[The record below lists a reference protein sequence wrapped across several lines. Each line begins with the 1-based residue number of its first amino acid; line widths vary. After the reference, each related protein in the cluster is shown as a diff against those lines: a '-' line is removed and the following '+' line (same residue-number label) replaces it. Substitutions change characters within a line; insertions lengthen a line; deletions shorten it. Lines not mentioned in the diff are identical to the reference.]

1 MRFLPKGRN
10 DIRTKKH
17 KTLTNNQKPN
27 LSNFKQTQGYKIIK
41 NWMQEKGHK
50 PFSFQD
56 QTWERYHNNYS
67 GMVVAPTGF
76 GKTFSVFLAVVI
88 NYLNAPENYKK
99 GLKLI
104 WISPLRSL
112 AKDLA
117 KAMSIAVEEIGL
129 DWEIAVRN
137 GDTPTNIRRKQE
149 RLMPD
154 VLLTTP
160 ETLHL
165 LFSQKRNSRWFK
177 NVNCI
182 AVDEWHEL
190 LGSKRGVLV
199 ELAIARIRDLSTK
212 TSIWGITAT
221 IGNLQ
226 EAKNVLIPYALKT
239 TMITAKEKKK
249 IDIISLLPDQVEE
262 LSWAG
267 HLGKTMSSKII
278 PIIYENTMT
287 LIFTNTRNQSE
298 LWYQILIEEE
308 PDLIGQIAIHH
319 GSIDKKQRNFIE
331 DAISNG
337 FLKAVVC
344 TSSLDLGVDF
354 KPVDCV
360 IQIGSAKGIAR
371 FMQRAGRSGHSP
383 FERSKIYAVPT
394 HSLQLIEVAAVKE
407 AVKQKEIES
416 RSPFVLTYDI
426 LVQFL
431 VTLAVGEGFKAEETY
446 KLIKEIHAFHY
457 ITKED
462 FNWCIHFITQGG
474 KTLNA
479 YEEFHKVVLNKEGLY
494 KVESR
499 RIAMMHRMNI
509 GVIVSEAMLMVK
521 FFSGGYIGMIE
532 EYFISKLKKGEAFIL
547 GGRVLEMKQIK
558 DMKVLVK
565 RSKKKKA
572 ITPSWLGG
580 RLPLTSGLTHFLRLK
595 LSDALM
601 PNNRE
606 KELKFLHPLL
616 KNQQTNSH
624 IPRHDEFLVEMI
636 ETKEGFHL
644 FAYPFEGRL
653 VHEIMASLI
662 AYRIGQIVK
671 ITFTIAMNDYGFE
684 LLSDQEIPLDEANI
698 ADIFS
703 KENLIKDV
711 TASINASEMASRKFR
726 DIAVVAGLVV
736 QTQPGN
742 RKTSKSLQ
750 SSSGLIFRVLE
761 DFEPDNLL
769 LRQAY
774 NEVFD
779 YELEKVRLQA
789 AFLRISKSNII
800 LKKAKNF
807 TPLSFPLK
815 VDSLRGTMSNEDLSK
830 RIERIQKQA
839 LKA

>member
-1 MRFLPKGRN
+1 MK
-10 DIRTKKH
+10 
-17 KTLTNNQKPN
+17 
-27 LSNFKQTQGYKIIK
+27 
-41 NWMQEKGHK
+41 EKGHE
-50 PFSFQD
+50 PFSFQS
-56 QTWERYHNNYS
+56 QTWERYHNNFS

-88 NYLNAPENYKK
+88 DYLNHPNKYKK

-117 KAMSIAVEEIGL
+117 KAMSAVVEEIGL
-129 DWEIAVRN
+129 DWEVAVRN
-137 GDTPTNIRRKQE
+137 GDTPTNVRRKQE

-165 LFSQKRNSRWFK
+165 LFSQKKNSRWFK
-177 NVNCI
+177 NVACI

-190 LGSKRGVLV
+190 LGSKRGVLT
-199 ELAIARIRDLSTK
+199 ELAIARIKKLSSK
-212 TSIWGITAT
+212 TRIWGISAT
-221 IGNLQ
+221 IGNLE

-239 TMITAKEKKK
+239 TMIRAKEKKK
-249 IDIISLLPDQVEE
+249 IEIVSVLPDEVEE

-267 HLGKTMSSKII
+267 HLGKKMSSKII
-278 PIIYENTMT
+278 PIIYENNTT

-298 LWYQILIEEE
+298 LWYQIIIEEA

-319 GSIDKKQRNFIE
+319 GSIDKVQRNWIE
-331 DAISNG
+331 EAISEG
-337 FLKAVVC
+337 LLKAVVC

-383 FERSKIYAVPT
+383 FEVSKMYAVPT

-407 AVKQKEIES
+407 AIKQNEIET
-416 RSPFVLTYDI
+416 RHPYVLTYDI

-431 VTLAVGEGFKAEETY
+431 VTLAVGEGFKAVDTFE
-446 KLIKEIHAFHY
+446 LVKEVHAFQY
-457 ITKED
+457 LTKEEFD
-462 FNWCIHFITQGG
+462 WCIHFITNGG
-474 KTLNA
+474 NTLNS
-479 YEEFHKVVLNKEGLY
+479 YEEFHKVVLDDDGIY
-494 KVESR
+494 RVRSR

-509 GVIVSEAMLMVK
+509 GVIVGEVVMYVK

-532 EYFISKLKKGEAFIL
+532 EFFISKLKKGDAFVL
-547 GGRVLEMKQIK
+547 GGKVVEMQQIK
-558 DMKVLVK
+558 DMTVLVK

-580 RLPLTSGLTHFLRLK
+580 RLPLTSYLTHFLRLK
-595 LSDALM
+595 LNDALT

-616 KNQQTNSH
+616 KRQENNSH
-624 IPRHDEFLVEMI
+624 IPKSDEFLVEKI
-636 ETKEGFHL
+636 ETKEGHHL
-644 FAYPFEGRL
+644 FVYPFEGRL

-662 AYRIGQIVK
+662 AYRISK
-671 ITFTIAMNDYGFE
+671 IKKLTFTIAQNDYGFE
-684 LLSDQEIPLDEANI
+684 LLSDQEIPLHKDNI
-698 ADIFS
+698 NSIFS
-703 KENLIKDV
+703 KENLIQDV

-736 QTQPGN
+736 QSQPGN
-742 RKTSKSLQ
+742 KKSNKSLQ
-750 SSSGLIFRVLE
+750 SSSGLIFRVLN
-761 DFEPDNLL
+761 DYEPNNLL
-769 LRQAY
+769 LKQAY

-779 YELEKVRLQA
+779 YELEKVRLQG
-789 AFLRISKSNII
+789 AFQRISESKII
-800 LKKAKNF
+800 LKKANNF

-815 VDSLRGTMSNEDLSK
+815 VDSLRGTMSNEELSK

-839 LKA
+839 LKS

>member
-1 MRFLPKGRN
+1 MAEK
-10 DIRTKKH
+10 
-17 KTLTNNQKPN
+17 NQ
-27 LSNFKQTQGYKIIK
+27 T
-41 NWMQEKGHK
+41 
-50 PFSFQD
+50 PFSFQI
-56 QTWERYHNNYS
+56 QTWERYHNNFS

-88 NYLNAPENYKK
+88 DYFNNQNSYKK

-104 WISPLRSL
+104 WVSPLRSL

-117 KAMSIAVEEIGL
+117 KAMNTAVDEIGL
-129 DWEIAVRN
+129 DWTVEVRN
-137 GDTPTNIRRKQE
+137 GDTPTKDRRRQE
-149 RLMPD
+149 RAMPD
-154 VLLTTP
+154 VILTTP

-165 LFSQKRNSRWFK
+165 LFSQKKNSRWFK

-190 LGSKRGVLV
+190 LGSKRGVIT
-199 ELAIARIRDLSTK
+199 EIAIARIRNLSPK
-212 TSIWGITAT
+212 TRIWGISAT
-221 IGNLQ
+221 IGNLE
-226 EAKNVLIPYALKT
+226 EAKNVLIPYDVKT
-239 TMITAKEKKK
+239 TMIRAKEKKK
-249 IDIISLLPDQVEE
+249 IDIISLLPDEVEE

-278 PIIYENTMT
+278 PIIYENTTT

-319 GSIDKKQRNFIE
+319 GSIDKVQRNFIE
-331 DAISNG
+331 EAISNG
-337 FLKAVVC
+337 LLKAVVC

-407 AVKQKEIES
+407 AVKQNEIES
-416 RSPFVLTYDI
+416 RIPYVLTYDV

-431 VTLAVGEGFKAEETY
+431 VTLAVGEGFKADETFE
-446 KLIKEIHAFHY
+446 LVKEIHAFHY
-457 ITKED
+457 LTKEEFD
-462 FNWCIHFITQGG
+462 WCIHFITQGG
-474 KTLNA
+474 NTLKA
-479 YEEFHKVVLNKEGLY
+479 YEEFHKVVLDEDGFYRVK
-494 KVESR
+494 SR

-509 GVIVSEAMLMVK
+509 GVIVSEVMLFVK
-521 FFSGGYIGMIE
+521 FFSGGYIGMVE
-532 EYFISKLKKGEAFIL
+532 EYFISKLKKGDAFIL

-558 DMKVLVK
+558 DMIVLVK
-565 RSKKKKA
+565 RSQKKKA
-572 ITPSWLGG
+572 ITPSWMGG
-580 RLPLTSGLTHFLRLK
+580 SLPLTSYLTHFLRLK
-595 LSDALM
+595 LSDALT

-616 KNQQTNSH
+616 KRQEANSH
-624 IPRHDEFLVEMI
+624 IPKHDEFLVELI

-662 AYRIGQIVK
+662 AYRISKIVK
-671 ITFTIAMNDYGFE
+671 RTFTIAQNDYGFE
-684 LLSDQEIPLDEANI
+684 LLSDQEIPLNEENI
-698 ADIFS
+698 AEIFS
-703 KENLIKDV
+703 KENLIQDV

-726 DIAVVAGLVV
+726 DIAVVAGLVI

-742 RKTSKSLQ
+742 RKSNKSLQ
-750 SSSGLIFRVLE
+750 SSSGLIFRVLN
-761 DFEPDNLL
+761 DHEPNNLL
-769 LRQAY
+769 LKQAY

-779 YELEKVRLQA
+779 YELEKVRLQS
-789 AFLRISKSNII
+789 AFKRISESKII
-800 LKKAKNF
+800 LKRAQNF

-815 VDSLRGTMSNEDLSK
+815 VDSLRGTMSNEDLNK

>member
-1 MRFLPKGRN
+1 
-10 DIRTKKH
+10 
-17 KTLTNNQKPN
+17 
-27 LSNFKQTQGYKIIK
+27 LSNFKQTQGFQIIQ
-41 NWMQEKGHK
+41 NWMKEKGHE
-50 PFSFQD
+50 PFSFQS
-56 QTWERYHNNYS
+56 QTWERYHNNFS

-88 NYLNAPENYKK
+88 DYLNHPNKYKK

-117 KAMSIAVEEIGL
+117 KAMSAVVEEIGL
-129 DWEIAVRN
+129 DWEVAVRN
-137 GDTPTNIRRKQE
+137 GDTPTNVRRKQE

-165 LFSQKRNSRWFK
+165 LFSQKKNSRWFK
-177 NVNCI
+177 NVACI

-190 LGSKRGVLV
+190 LGSKRGVLT
-199 ELAIARIRDLSTK
+199 ELAIARIKKLSSK
-212 TSIWGITAT
+212 TRIWGISAT
-221 IGNLQ
+221 IGNLE

-239 TMITAKEKKK
+239 TMIRAKEKKK
-249 IDIISLLPDQVEE
+249 IEIVSVLPDEVEE

-267 HLGKTMSSKII
+267 HLGKKMSSKII
-278 PIIYENTMT
+278 PIIYENNTT

-298 LWYQILIEEE
+298 LWYQIIIEEA

-319 GSIDKKQRNFIE
+319 GSIDKVQRNWIE
-331 DAISNG
+331 EAISEG
-337 FLKAVVC
+337 LLKAVVC

-383 FERSKIYAVPT
+383 FEVSKMYAVPT

-407 AVKQKEIES
+407 AIKQNEIEA
-416 RSPFVLTYDI
+416 RHPYVLTYDI

-431 VTLAVGEGFKAEETY
+431 VTLAVGEGFKAVDTFE
-446 KLIKEIHAFHY
+446 LVKEVHAFQY
-457 ITKED
+457 LTKEEFD
-462 FNWCIHFITQGG
+462 WCIHFITNGG
-474 KTLNA
+474 NTLNS
-479 YEEFHKVVLNKEGLY
+479 YEEFHKVVLDDDGVY
-494 KVESR
+494 RVRSR

-509 GVIVSEAMLMVK
+509 GVIVGEVMMYVK

-532 EYFISKLKKGEAFIL
+532 EFFISKLKKGDAFVL
-547 GGRVLEMKQIK
+547 GGKVVEMQQIK
-558 DMKVLVK
+558 DMTVLVK

-580 RLPLTSGLTHFLRLK
+580 RLPLTSYLTHFLRLK
-595 LSDALM
+595 LNDALT

-616 KNQQTNSH
+616 KRQENNSH
-624 IPRHDEFLVEMI
+624 IPKSDEFLVEKI
-636 ETKEGFHL
+636 ETKEGHHL
-644 FAYPFEGRL
+644 FVYPFEGRL

-662 AYRIGQIVK
+662 AYRISK
-671 ITFTIAMNDYGFE
+671 IKKLTFTIAQNDYGFE
-684 LLSDQEIPLDEANI
+684 LLSDQEIPLHKDNI
-698 ADIFS
+698 NSIFS
-703 KENLIKDV
+703 KENLIQDV

-736 QTQPGN
+736 QSQPGN
-742 RKTSKSLQ
+742 KKSNKSLQ
-750 SSSGLIFRVLE
+750 SSSGLIFRVLN
-761 DFEPDNLL
+761 DYEPNNLL
-769 LRQAY
+769 LKQAY

-779 YELEKVRLQA
+779 YELEKVRLQG
-789 AFLRISKSNII
+789 AFQRISESKII
-800 LKKAKNF
+800 LKKANNF

-815 VDSLRGTMSNEDLSK
+815 VDSLRGTMSNEELSK

-839 LKA
+839 LKS

>member
-1 MRFLPKGRN
+1 ME
-10 DIRTKKH
+10 
-17 KTLTNNQKPN
+17 
-27 LSNFKQTQGYKIIK
+27 
-41 NWMQEKGHK
+41 EKGHE
-50 PFSFQD
+50 PFSFQS
-56 QTWERYHNNYS
+56 QTWERYHNNFS

-76 GKTFSVFLAVVI
+76 GKTFSVFLGVVI
-88 NYLNAPENYKK
+88 DYLNHPNKYKK

-104 WISPLRSL
+104 WINPLRSL

-117 KAMSIAVEEIGL
+117 KAMNDVVVEIGL
-129 DWEIAVRN
+129 DWAVEVRN
-137 GDTPTNIRRKQE
+137 GDTPTKDRRRQE

-165 LFSQKRNSRWFK
+165 LFSQKKNSRWFK

-190 LGSKRGVLV
+190 LGSKRGVLT
-199 ELAIARIRDLSTK
+199 EIAIARIRNLSPK
-212 TSIWGITAT
+212 LRIWGISAT
-221 IGNLQ
+221 IGNLE
-226 EAKNVLIPYALKT
+226 EAKDVLIPYEVKIA
-239 TMITAKEKKK
+239 MIRAKEKKK
-249 IDIISLLPDQVEE
+249 IKITSLLPDQVEE

-267 HLGKTMSSKII
+267 HLGKQMSSKII
-278 PIIYENTMT
+278 PIIYENTTT

-298 LWYQILIEEE
+298 LWYQIIIDEE

-319 GSIDKKQRNFIE
+319 GSIDKVQRNWIE
-331 DAISNG
+331 DAISQG
-337 FLKAVVC
+337 LLKAVVC

-383 FERSKIYAVPT
+383 FETSKMYAVPT
-394 HSLQLIEVAAVKE
+394 HSLQLIELAAVKE
-407 AVKQKEIES
+407 AVKQNEIEA
-416 RSPFVLTYDI
+416 RQPYVLTYDI

-431 VTLAVGEGFKAEETY
+431 VTLAVGEGFKPEETY
-446 KLIKEIHAFHY
+446 EFVKQIHAFHFLS
-457 ITKED
+457 KEEFD
-462 FNWCIHFITQGG
+462 WCIHFITQGG
-474 KTLNA
+474 NTLKS
-479 YEEFHKVVLNKEGLY
+479 YEEFHKVVLDDDGFYRVK
-494 KVESR
+494 SR
-499 RIAMMHRMNI
+499 RIAMNHRMNI
-509 GVIVSEAMLMVK
+509 GVIVSEVMLFVK

-532 EYFISKLKKGEAFIL
+532 EYFISKLKKGDAFVL
-547 GGRVLEMKQIK
+547 GGKVVEIQQIK
-558 DMKVLVK
+558 DMTVLVK

-595 LSDALM
+595 LSNALTS
-601 PNNRE
+601 NNRE

-616 KNQQTNSH
+616 KRQEENSH
-624 IPRHDEFLVEMI
+624 IPRHDEFLIEMI

-662 AYRIGQIVK
+662 AYRISQIK
-671 ITFTIAMNDYGFE
+671 KLTFTIAMNDYGFE
-684 LLSDQEIPLDEANI
+684 LLSDQEIPLTEENMNA
-698 ADIFS
+698 IFS

-726 DIAVVAGLVV
+726 DIAVVAGLVI
-736 QTQPGN
+736 QTQPGK
-742 RKTSKSLQ
+742 RKTNKSLQ
-750 SSSGLIFRVLE
+750 SSSGLIFRVLN
-761 DFEPDNLL
+761 DYEPSNLL
-769 LRQAY
+769 LKQAY

-789 AFLRISKSNII
+789 AFQRISNSKII
-800 LKKAKNF
+800 LKKARNF

-839 LKA
+839 LK

>member
-1 MRFLPKGRN
+1 
-10 DIRTKKH
+10 
-17 KTLTNNQKPN
+17 
-27 LSNFKQTQGYKIIK
+27 
-41 NWMQEKGHK
+41 MQEKGHE
-50 PFSFQD
+50 PFSFQS
-56 QTWERYHNNYS
+56 QTWERYQNNFS

-88 NYLNAPENYKK
+88 DYLNHPDKYKK

-117 KAMSIAVEEIGL
+117 KAMNDAVEEIGL
-129 DWEIAVRN
+129 DWAVEVRN
-137 GDTPTNIRRKQE
+137 GDTATKDRRRQE

-165 LFSQKRNSRWFK
+165 LFSQKKNARWFK
-177 NVNCI
+177 NVTCI

-190 LGSKRGVLV
+190 LGSKRGVLT
-199 ELAIARIRDLSTK
+199 EIAISRIRNLSPK
-212 TSIWGITAT
+212 LRIWGISAT
-221 IGNLQ
+221 IGNLE
-226 EAKNVLIPYALKT
+226 EAKEVLIPYDVKT
-239 TMITAKEKKK
+239 TMIRAKEKKK
-249 IDIISLLPDQVEE
+249 IKITSLLPDQVEE

-267 HLGKTMSSKII
+267 HLGKQMSSKII
-278 PIIYENTMT
+278 PIIYENTTT

-298 LWYQILIEEE
+298 LWYQIIIDEE

-319 GSIDKKQRNFIE
+319 GSIDKVQRNWIE
-331 DAISNG
+331 EAISQG
-337 FLKAVVC
+337 LLKAVVC

-383 FERSKIYAVPT
+383 FETSKMYAVPT

-407 AVKQKEIES
+407 AVKQHEIEA
-416 RSPFVLTYDI
+416 RQPYVLTYDI

-431 VTLAVGEGFKAEETY
+431 VTLAVGEGFKPEETY
-446 KLIKEIHAFHY
+446 AFIKQIHAFHY
-457 ITKED
+457 LTKEEFD
-462 FNWCIHFITQGG
+462 WCIHFITQGG
-474 KTLNA
+474 NTLKS
-479 YEEFHKVVLNKEGLY
+479 YEEFHKVLLEEDGFYRVK
-494 KVESR
+494 SR
-499 RIAMMHRMNI
+499 RIAMNHRMNI
-509 GVIVSEAMLMVK
+509 GVIVSEVILFVK
-521 FFSGGYIGMIE
+521 FFSGGYIGMVE
-532 EYFISKLKKGEAFIL
+532 EYFISKLNKGDAFVL
-547 GGRVLEMKQIK
+547 GGKVVEIQQIK
-558 DMKVLVK
+558 DMTVLVK

-572 ITPSWLGG
+572 ITPSWMGG

-595 LSDALM
+595 LSDALT

-606 KELKFLHPLL
+606 RELKFLYPLL
-616 KNQQTNSH
+616 KRQETNSH
-624 IPRHDEFLVEMI
+624 IPRHDEFLIEMI

-644 FAYPFEGRL
+644 FVYPFEGRL

-662 AYRIGQIVK
+662 AYRISQIK
-671 ITFTIAMNDYGFE
+671 KLTFTIAMNDYGFE
-684 LLSDQEIPLDEANI
+684 LLSDQEIPLTEENMNA
-698 ADIFS
+698 IFF

-726 DIAVVAGLVV
+726 DIAVVAGLVI
-736 QTQPGN
+736 QTQPGK
-742 RKTSKSLQ
+742 RKTNKSLQ
-750 SSSGLIFRVLE
+750 SSSGLLFRVLN
-761 DFEPDNLL
+761 DYEPSNLL
-769 LRQAY
+769 LKQAY

-789 AFLRISKSNII
+789 AFQRISKSKII
-800 LKKAKNF
+800 LKKASNF

-839 LKA
+839 LK

>member
-1 MRFLPKGRN
+1 
-10 DIRTKKH
+10 
-17 KTLTNNQKPN
+17 
-27 LSNFKQTQGYKIIK
+27 
-41 NWMQEKGHK
+41 MQEKGNE
-50 PFSFQD
+50 PFSFQS
-56 QTWERYHNNYS
+56 QTWERYHNNFS

-88 NYLNAPENYKK
+88 DYLNHPNKYKK

-117 KAMSIAVEEIGL
+117 KAMNDAVEEIGL
-129 DWEIAVRN
+129 DWAVEVRN
-137 GDTPTNIRRKQE
+137 GDTATKDRRRQE

-165 LFSQKRNSRWFK
+165 LFSQKKNARWFK
-177 NVNCI
+177 YVTCI

-190 LGSKRGVLV
+190 LGSKRGVLT
-199 ELAIARIRDLSTK
+199 EIAIARIRDLSPK
-212 TSIWGITAT
+212 LRIWGISAT
-221 IGNLQ
+221 IGNLK
-226 EAKNVLIPYALKT
+226 EAKEVLIPYDVKT
-239 TMITAKEKKK
+239 TMIRAKEKKK
-249 IDIISLLPDQVEE
+249 IKITSLLPDQVEE

-267 HLGKTMSSKII
+267 HLGKQMSSKII
-278 PIIYENTMT
+278 PIIYENTTT

-298 LWYQILIEEE
+298 LWYQIIIDEE

-319 GSIDKKQRNFIE
+319 GSIDKVQRNWIE
-331 DAISNG
+331 EAISQG
-337 FLKAVVC
+337 LLRAVVC

-383 FERSKIYAVPT
+383 FETSKMYAVPT

-407 AVKQKEIES
+407 AVKQHEIEA
-416 RSPFVLTYDI
+416 RQPYVLTYDI

-431 VTLAVGEGFKAEETY
+431 VTLAVGEGFKPEETY
-446 KLIKEIHAFHY
+446 AFIKQIHAFHY
-457 ITKED
+457 LTKEEFD
-462 FNWCIHFITQGG
+462 WCIHFITQGG
-474 KTLNA
+474 NTLKS
-479 YEEFHKVVLNKEGLY
+479 YEEFHKVVLEEDGFYRVK
-494 KVESR
+494 SR
-499 RIAMMHRMNI
+499 RIAMNHRMNI
-509 GVIVSEAMLMVK
+509 GVIVSEVMLFVK
-521 FFSGGYIGMIE
+521 FFSGGYLGMVE
-532 EYFISKLKKGEAFIL
+532 EYFISKLNKGDAFVL
-547 GGRVLEMKQIK
+547 GGKVVEIQQIK
-558 DMKVLVK
+558 DMTVLVK

-572 ITPSWLGG
+572 ITPSWMGG

-595 LSDALM
+595 LSDALT

-606 KELKFLHPLL
+606 QELKFLYPLL
-616 KNQQTNSH
+616 KRQETNSH
-624 IPRHDEFLVEMI
+624 IPRHDEFLIEMI

-644 FAYPFEGRL
+644 FVYPFEGRL

-662 AYRIGQIVK
+662 AYRISQIK
-671 ITFTIAMNDYGFE
+671 KLTFTIAMNDYGFE
-684 LLSDQEIPLDEANI
+684 LLSDQEIPLTEENMNAV
-698 ADIFS
+698 FS

-726 DIAVVAGLVV
+726 DIAVVAGLVI
-736 QTQPGN
+736 QTQPGK
-742 RKTSKSLQ
+742 RKTNKSLQ
-750 SSSGLIFRVLE
+750 SSSGLLFRVLN
-761 DFEPDNLL
+761 DYEPSNLL
-769 LRQAY
+769 LKQAY

-789 AFLRISKSNII
+789 AFQRISKSKII
-800 LKKAKNF
+800 LKKASNF

-830 RIERIQKQA
+830 RIVRIQKQA
-839 LKA
+839 LK

>member
-1 MRFLPKGRN
+1 MK
-10 DIRTKKH
+10 
-17 KTLTNNQKPN
+17 
-27 LSNFKQTQGYKIIK
+27 
-41 NWMQEKGHK
+41 EKGHE
-50 PFSFQD
+50 PFSFQS
-56 QTWERYHNNYS
+56 QTWERYHNNFS

-88 NYLNAPENYKK
+88 DYLNHPNNYKK

-117 KAMSIAVEEIGL
+117 KAMSAVVEEIGL
-129 DWEIAVRN
+129 DWEVAVRN
-137 GDTPTNIRRKQE
+137 GDTPTNVRRKQE

-165 LFSQKRNSRWFK
+165 LFSQKKNSRWFK
-177 NVNCI
+177 NVACI

-190 LGSKRGVLV
+190 LGSKRGVLT
-199 ELAIARIRDLSTK
+199 ELAIARIKKLSSK
-212 TSIWGITAT
+212 TRIWGISAT
-221 IGNLQ
+221 IGNLE
-226 EAKNVLIPYALKT
+226 EAKNVLITYAGKT
-239 TMITAKEKKK
+239 TMIRAKEKKK
-249 IDIISLLPDQVEE
+249 IEIISVLPDEVEE

-267 HLGKTMSSKII
+267 HLGKKMSSKII
-278 PIIYENTMT
+278 PIIYENNTT

-298 LWYQILIEEE
+298 LWYQIIIEEA

-319 GSIDKKQRNFIE
+319 GSIDKVQRNWIE
-331 DAISNG
+331 EAISEG
-337 FLKAVVC
+337 LLKAVVC

-383 FERSKIYAVPT
+383 FEVSKMYAVPT

-407 AVKQKEIES
+407 AIKQNEIEA
-416 RSPFVLTYDI
+416 RHPYVLTYDI

-431 VTLAVGEGFKAEETY
+431 VTLAVGEGFKPDETY
-446 KLIKEIHAFHY
+446 AFIKQIHAFQY
-457 ITKED
+457 LTKEEFD
-462 FNWCIHFITQGG
+462 WCIHFITNGG
-474 KTLNA
+474 NTLNS
-479 YEEFHKVVLNKEGLY
+479 YEEFHKVVLDDDGVY
-494 KVESR
+494 RVRSR

-509 GVIVSEAMLMVK
+509 GVIVGEVMMYVK

-532 EYFISKLKKGEAFIL
+532 EFFISKLKKGDAFVL
-547 GGRVLEMKQIK
+547 GGKVVEMQQIK
-558 DMKVLVK
+558 DMTVLVK

-580 RLPLTSGLTHFLRLK
+580 RLPLTSYLTHFLRLK
-595 LSDALM
+595 LNDALT

-616 KNQQTNSH
+616 KRQENNSH
-624 IPRHDEFLVEMI
+624 IPKSDEFLVEKI
-636 ETKEGFHL
+636 ETKEGHHL
-644 FAYPFEGRL
+644 FVYPFEGRL

-662 AYRIGQIVK
+662 AYRISK
-671 ITFTIAMNDYGFE
+671 IKKLTFTIVQNDYGFE
-684 LLSDQEIPLDEANI
+684 LLSDQEIPLRKDNI
-698 ADIFS
+698 NSIFS
-703 KENLIKDV
+703 KENLIQDV

-736 QTQPGN
+736 QSQPGN
-742 RKTSKSLQ
+742 KKSNKSLQ
-750 SSSGLIFRVLE
+750 SSSGLIFRVLN
-761 DFEPDNLL
+761 DYEPNNLL
-769 LRQAY
+769 LKQAY

-779 YELEKVRLQA
+779 YELEKVRLQG
-789 AFLRISKSNII
+789 AFQRISESKII
-800 LKKAKNF
+800 LKKANNF

-815 VDSLRGTMSNEDLSK
+815 VDSLRGTMSNEELSK

-839 LKA
+839 LKS

>member
-1 MRFLPKGRN
+1 MK
-10 DIRTKKH
+10 
-17 KTLTNNQKPN
+17 
-27 LSNFKQTQGYKIIK
+27 
-41 NWMQEKGHK
+41 EKGHE
-50 PFSFQD
+50 PFSFQS
-56 QTWERYHNNYS
+56 QTWERYHNNFS

-88 NYLNAPENYKK
+88 DYLNHPNKYKK

-117 KAMSIAVEEIGL
+117 KAMSAVVEEIGL
-129 DWEIAVRN
+129 DWEVAVRN
-137 GDTPTNIRRKQE
+137 GDTPTNVRRKQE

-165 LFSQKRNSRWFK
+165 LFSQKKNSRWFK
-177 NVNCI
+177 NVACI

-190 LGSKRGVLV
+190 LGSKRGVLT
-199 ELAIARIRDLSTK
+199 ELAIARIKKLSSK
-212 TSIWGITAT
+212 TRIWGISAT
-221 IGNLQ
+221 IGNLE

-239 TMITAKEKKK
+239 TMIRAKEKKK
-249 IDIISLLPDQVEE
+249 IEIVSVLPDEVDE

-267 HLGKTMSSKII
+267 HLGKKMSSKII
-278 PIIYENTMT
+278 PIIYENNTT

-298 LWYQILIEEE
+298 LWYQIIIEEA

-319 GSIDKKQRNFIE
+319 GSIDKVQRNWIE
-331 DAISNG
+331 EAISEG
-337 FLKAVVC
+337 LLKAVVC

-383 FERSKIYAVPT
+383 FEVSKMYAVPT

-407 AVKQKEIES
+407 AIKQNEIET
-416 RSPFVLTYDI
+416 RHPYVLTYDI

-431 VTLAVGEGFKAEETY
+431 VTLAVGEGFKAVDTFE
-446 KLIKEIHAFHY
+446 LVKEVHAFQY
-457 ITKED
+457 LTKEEFD
-462 FNWCIHFITQGG
+462 WCIHFITNGG
-474 KTLNA
+474 NTLNS
-479 YEEFHKVVLNKEGLY
+479 YEEFHKVVLDDDGVY
-494 KVESR
+494 RVRSR

-509 GVIVSEAMLMVK
+509 GVIVGEVVMYVK

-532 EYFISKLKKGEAFIL
+532 EFFISKLKKGDAFVL
-547 GGRVLEMKQIK
+547 GGKVVEMQQIK
-558 DMKVLVK
+558 DMTVLVK

-580 RLPLTSGLTHFLRLK
+580 RLPLTSYLTHFLRLK
-595 LSDALM
+595 LNDALT

-616 KNQQTNSH
+616 KRQENNSH
-624 IPRHDEFLVEMI
+624 IPKSDEFLVEKI
-636 ETKEGFHL
+636 ETKEGHHL
-644 FAYPFEGRL
+644 FVYPFEGRL

-662 AYRIGQIVK
+662 AYRISK
-671 ITFTIAMNDYGFE
+671 IKKLTFTIAQNDYGFE
-684 LLSDQEIPLDEANI
+684 LLSDQEIPLHKDNI
-698 ADIFS
+698 NSIFS
-703 KENLIKDV
+703 KENLIQDV

-736 QTQPGN
+736 QSQPGN
-742 RKTSKSLQ
+742 KKSNKSLQ
-750 SSSGLIFRVLE
+750 SSSGLIFRVLN
-761 DFEPDNLL
+761 DYEPNNLL
-769 LRQAY
+769 LKQAY

-779 YELEKVRLQA
+779 YELEKVRLQG
-789 AFLRISKSNII
+789 AFQRISESKII
-800 LKKAKNF
+800 LKKANNF

-815 VDSLRGTMSNEDLSK
+815 VDSLRGTMSNEELSK

-839 LKA
+839 LKS

>member
-1 MRFLPKGRN
+1 
-10 DIRTKKH
+10 
-17 KTLTNNQKPN
+17 
-27 LSNFKQTQGYKIIK
+27 
-41 NWMQEKGHK
+41 MQEKGHE
-50 PFSFQD
+50 PFSFQS
-56 QTWERYHNNYS
+56 QTWERYQNNFS

-88 NYLNAPENYKK
+88 DYLNHPDKYKK

-117 KAMSIAVEEIGL
+117 KAMNDAVEEIGL
-129 DWEIAVRN
+129 DWAVEVRN
-137 GDTPTNIRRKQE
+137 GDTATKDRRRQE

-165 LFSQKRNSRWFK
+165 LFSQKKNARWFK
-177 NVNCI
+177 NVTCI

-190 LGSKRGVLV
+190 LGSKRGVLT
-199 ELAIARIRDLSTK
+199 EIAISRIRNLSPK
-212 TSIWGITAT
+212 LRIWGISAT
-221 IGNLQ
+221 IGNLE
-226 EAKNVLIPYALKT
+226 EAKEVLIPYDVKT
-239 TMITAKEKKK
+239 TMIRAKEKKK
-249 IDIISLLPDQVEE
+249 IKITSLLPDQVEE

-267 HLGKTMSSKII
+267 HLGKQMSSKII
-278 PIIYENTMT
+278 PIIYENTTT

-298 LWYQILIEEE
+298 LWYQIIIDEE

-319 GSIDKKQRNFIE
+319 GSIDKVQRNWIE
-331 DAISNG
+331 EAISQG
-337 FLKAVVC
+337 LLKAVVC

-383 FERSKIYAVPT
+383 FETSKMYAVPT

-407 AVKQKEIES
+407 AVKQHEIEA
-416 RSPFVLTYDI
+416 RQPYVLTYDI

-431 VTLAVGEGFKAEETY
+431 VTLAVGEGFKPEETY
-446 KLIKEIHAFHY
+446 AFIKQIHAFHY
-457 ITKED
+457 LTKEEFD
-462 FNWCIHFITQGG
+462 WCIHFITQGG
-474 KTLNA
+474 NTLKS
-479 YEEFHKVVLNKEGLY
+479 YEEFHKVVLEEDGFYRVK
-494 KVESR
+494 SR
-499 RIAMMHRMNI
+499 RIAMNHRMNI
-509 GVIVSEAMLMVK
+509 GVIVSEVILFVK
-521 FFSGGYIGMIE
+521 FFSGGYIGMVE
-532 EYFISKLKKGEAFIL
+532 EYFISKLNKGDAFVL
-547 GGRVLEMKQIK
+547 GGKVLEIQQIK
-558 DMKVLVK
+558 DMTVLVK

-572 ITPSWLGG
+572 ITPSWMGG

-595 LSDALM
+595 LSDALT

-606 KELKFLHPLL
+606 RELKFLYPLL
-616 KNQQTNSH
+616 KRQETNSH
-624 IPRHDEFLVEMI
+624 IPRHDEFLIEMI

-644 FAYPFEGRL
+644 FVYPFEGRL

-662 AYRIGQIVK
+662 AYRISQIK
-671 ITFTIAMNDYGFE
+671 KLTFTIAMNDYGFE
-684 LLSDQEIPLDEANI
+684 LLSDQEIPLNEENMNA
-698 ADIFS
+698 IFS

-726 DIAVVAGLVV
+726 DIAVVAGLVI
-736 QTQPGN
+736 QTQPGK
-742 RKTSKSLQ
+742 RKTNKSLQ
-750 SSSGLIFRVLE
+750 SSSGLLFRVLN
-761 DFEPDNLL
+761 DYEPSNLL
-769 LRQAY
+769 LKQAY

-789 AFLRISKSNII
+789 AFQRISKSKII
-800 LKKAKNF
+800 LKKASNF

-839 LKA
+839 LK

>member
-1 MRFLPKGRN
+1 
-10 DIRTKKH
+10 
-17 KTLTNNQKPN
+17 
-27 LSNFKQTQGYKIIK
+27 
-41 NWMQEKGHK
+41 MQEKGHE
-50 PFSFQD
+50 PFSFQS
-56 QTWERYHNNYS
+56 QTWERYHNNFS

-88 NYLNAPENYKK
+88 DYLNHPNKYKK

-117 KAMSIAVEEIGL
+117 KAMNDAVEEIGL
-129 DWEIAVRN
+129 DWAVEVRN
-137 GDTPTNIRRKQE
+137 GDTATKDRRRQE

-165 LFSQKRNSRWFK
+165 LFSQKKNSRWFK
-177 NVNCI
+177 NVTCI

-190 LGSKRGVLV
+190 LGSKRGVLT
-199 ELAIARIRDLSTK
+199 EIAIARIRKLSPK
-212 TSIWGITAT
+212 LRIWGISAT
-221 IGNLQ
+221 IGNLE
-226 EAKNVLIPYALKT
+226 EAKEVLIPYDVKT
-239 TMITAKEKKK
+239 TMIRAKEKKK
-249 IDIISLLPDQVEE
+249 IKITSLLPDQVEE

-267 HLGKTMSSKII
+267 HLGKQMSSKII
-278 PIIYENTMT
+278 PIIYENTTT

-298 LWYQILIEEE
+298 LWYQIIIDEE

-319 GSIDKKQRNFIE
+319 GSIDKVQRNWIE
-331 DAISNG
+331 EAISQG
-337 FLKAVVC
+337 LLKAVVC

-383 FERSKIYAVPT
+383 FETSKMYAVPT

-407 AVKQKEIES
+407 AVKQNEIEA
-416 RSPFVLTYDI
+416 RQPYVLTYDI

-431 VTLAVGEGFKAEETY
+431 VTLAVGEGFKPEETY
-446 KLIKEIHAFHY
+446 AFIKQIHAFHY
-457 ITKED
+457 LTKEEFD
-462 FNWCIHFITQGG
+462 WCIHFITQGG
-474 KTLNA
+474 NTLKS
-479 YEEFHKVVLNKEGLY
+479 YEEFHKVVLEEDGFYRVK
-494 KVESR
+494 SR
-499 RIAMMHRMNI
+499 RIAMNHRMNI
-509 GVIVSEAMLMVK
+509 GVIVSEVMLFVK
-521 FFSGGYIGMIE
+521 FFSGGYIGMVE
-532 EYFISKLKKGEAFIL
+532 ENFISKLNKGDAFVL
-547 GGRVLEMKQIK
+547 GGKVIEIQQIK
-558 DMKVLVK
+558 DMTVLVK

-572 ITPSWLGG
+572 ITPSWMGG

-595 LSDALM
+595 LSDALT

-606 KELKFLHPLL
+606 QELKFLYPLL
-616 KNQQTNSH
+616 KRQETNSH
-624 IPRHDEFLVEMI
+624 IPRHDEFLIEMI

-644 FAYPFEGRL
+644 FVYPFEGRL

-662 AYRIGQIVK
+662 AYRISQIK
-671 ITFTIAMNDYGFE
+671 KLTFTIAMNDYGFE
-684 LLSDQEIPLDEANI
+684 LLSDQEIPLTEENMI
-698 ADIFS
+698 AIFS

-726 DIAVVAGLVV
+726 DIAVVAGLVI
-736 QTQPGN
+736 QTQPGK
-742 RKTSKSLQ
+742 RKTNKSLQ
-750 SSSGLIFRVLE
+750 SSSGLLFRVLN
-761 DFEPDNLL
+761 DYEPSNLL
-769 LRQAY
+769 LKQAY

-789 AFLRISKSNII
+789 AFQRISKSKII
-800 LKKAKNF
+800 LKKASNF

-830 RIERIQKQA
+830 RIVRIQKQA
-839 LKA
+839 LK

>member
-1 MRFLPKGRN
+1 M
-10 DIRTKKH
+10 
-17 KTLTNNQKPN
+17 
-27 LSNFKQTQGYKIIK
+27 SNFKQTQGFQIIQ
-41 NWMQEKGHK
+41 NWMKEKGHE
-50 PFSFQD
+50 PFSFQS
-56 QTWERYHNNYS
+56 QTWERYHNNFS

-88 NYLNAPENYKK
+88 DYLNHPNSYKK

-117 KAMSIAVEEIGL
+117 KAMSAVVEEIGL
-129 DWEIAVRN
+129 DWEVAVRN
-137 GDTPTNIRRKQE
+137 GDTPTNVRRKQE

-165 LFSQKRNSRWFK
+165 LFSQKKNSRWFK
-177 NVNCI
+177 NVACI

-190 LGSKRGVLV
+190 LGSKRGVLT
-199 ELAIARIRDLSTK
+199 ELAIARIKKLSAK
-212 TSIWGITAT
+212 TRIWGISAT
-221 IGNLQ
+221 IGNLE
-226 EAKNVLIPYALKT
+226 EAKNVLIPYAEKT
-239 TMITAKEKKK
+239 TMIRAKEKKK
-249 IDIISLLPDQVEE
+249 IEIISVLPDEVEE

-267 HLGKTMSSKII
+267 HLGKKMSSKII
-278 PIIYENTMT
+278 PIIYENNTT

-298 LWYQILIEEE
+298 LWYQIIIEEA

-319 GSIDKKQRNFIE
+319 GSIDKVQRNWIE
-331 DAISNG
+331 EAISEG
-337 FLKAVVC
+337 LLKAVVC

-383 FERSKIYAVPT
+383 FEVSKMYAVPT

-407 AVKQKEIES
+407 AIKQNEIEA
-416 RSPFVLTYDI
+416 RHPYVLTYDI

-431 VTLAVGEGFKAEETY
+431 VTLAVGEGFKASDTFE
-446 KLIKEIHAFHY
+446 LVKEVHAFQY
-457 ITKED
+457 LTKEEFD
-462 FNWCIHFITQGG
+462 WCIHFITNGG
-474 KTLNA
+474 NTLNS
-479 YEEFHKVVLNKEGLY
+479 YEEFHKVVLDDDGVY
-494 KVESR
+494 RVRSR

-509 GVIVSEAMLMVK
+509 GVIVGEVMMYVK

-532 EYFISKLKKGEAFIL
+532 EFFISKLKKGDAFVL
-547 GGRVLEMKQIK
+547 GGKVVEMQQIK
-558 DMKVLVK
+558 DMTVLVK

-580 RLPLTSGLTHFLRLK
+580 RLPLTSYLTHFLRLK
-595 LSDALM
+595 LNDALT

-616 KNQQTNSH
+616 KRQENNSH
-624 IPRHDEFLVEMI
+624 IPKSDEFLVEKI
-636 ETKEGFHL
+636 ETKEGHHL
-644 FAYPFEGRL
+644 FVYPFEGRL

-662 AYRIGQIVK
+662 AYRISQIK
-671 ITFTIAMNDYGFE
+671 KLTFTIAQNDYGFE
-684 LLSDQEIPLDEANI
+684 LLSDQEIPLHEDNI
-698 ADIFS
+698 NSIFS
-703 KENLIKDV
+703 KENLIQDV

-736 QTQPGN
+736 QSQPGN
-742 RKTSKSLQ
+742 KKSNKSLQ
-750 SSSGLIFRVLE
+750 SSSGLIFRVLN
-761 DFEPDNLL
+761 DYEPNNLL
-769 LRQAY
+769 LKQAY

-779 YELEKVRLQA
+779 YELEKVRLQG
-789 AFLRISKSNII
+789 AFQRISESKII
-800 LKKAKNF
+800 LKKANNF

-815 VDSLRGTMSNEDLSK
+815 VDSLRGTMSNEELSK

-839 LKA
+839 LKS